1 MKRFAIFLTIVLTSL
16 SLLAANAEAKRFGGG
31 SSFGKQRSVN
41 APAQKSADAAPAQA
55 APAQAAAPAKPGNK

>member
-31 SSFGKQRSVN
+31 GSV
-41 APAQKSADAAPAQA
+41 
-55 APAQAAAPAKPGNK
+55 G